1 MTDPVTD
8 TVTDVISGRTPY
20 VIAAE
25 INMIKYQA
33 ERIYL
38 AAAVEIGRRLTEAK
52 ALLKYGE
59 WGKWL
64 EESVDFSQ
72 SRANKLMR
80 IFKEYGAEQHT
91 SSNSD
96 SNPNLSYS
104 QAVLLLG
111 IPKEERAQFIIDMDI
126 EGMTNQELRKA
137 VNERTQTRQ
146 EKDQVLQEK
155 DQALQENEDLQ
166 KTVKDQ
172 SGIITELTTELAN
185 LKVQLE
191 NVKTSKA
198 ELDKTA
204 RQLKDSLES
213 LQQSSSAKGYER
225 MKTNF
230 INTSLKV
237 RANHIAFLCENL
249 DKTIKEVKHELL
261 QIAPNDK
268 ETYIIYK
275 NKVYDLLNVWL
286 KDETWSRQAR
296 PGGDAQ

>member
-1 MTDPVTD
+1 LSNVGG
-8 TVTDVISGRTPY
+8 SGRTTH

-33 ERIYL
+33 ERVNL

-80 IFKEYGAEQHT
+80 IFKEYGAEQLT

-96 SNPNLSYS
+96 LNPNLNYS

-137 VNERTQTRQ
+137 VNERKQ
-146 EKDQVLQEK
+146 
-155 DQALQENEDLQ
+155 
-166 KTVKDQ
+166 
-172 SGIITELTTELAN
+172 
-185 LKVQLE
+185 
-191 NVKTSKA
+191 
-198 ELDKTA
+198 
-204 RQLKDSLES
+204 
-213 LQQSSSAKGYER
+213 
-225 MKTNF
+225 
-230 INTSLKV
+230 
-237 RANHIAFLCENL
+237 
-249 DKTIKEVKHELL
+249 
-261 QIAPNDK
+261 
-268 ETYIIYK
+268 ETYITYK
-275 NKVYDLLNVWL
+275 NKVYDLLNIFWL
-286 KDETWSRQAR
+286 FGFRQRRSWLIFLAINLVTQGALNLWLNN
-296 PGGDAQ
+296 GGSLIPSYLIISLIIGEFFVFLAELIGFSYFIKEHKKGRILIYVIVANLLSLIAGGYIISVLPV

>member
-1 MTDPVTD
+1 MTDTVTD
-8 TVTDVISGRTPY
+8 TVTDVISGRTPH

-25 INMIKYQA
+25 INMIKYQT

-64 EESVDFSQ
+64 KESVSYSQ
-72 SRANKLMR
+72 STADRFMKVFR
-80 IFKEYGAEQHT
+80 EYGSKLLDA
-91 SSNSD
+91 SDSNSD
-96 SNPNLSYS
+96 YAPVRNLTYS
-104 QAVLLLG
+104 QAVILLG
-111 IPKEERAQFIIDMDI
+111 VPEEGREQFIIDMDI

-137 VNERTQTRQ
+137 INERTQVR
-146 EKDQVLQEK
+146 QEK
-155 DQALQENEDLQ
+155 DQALQENADLQ
-166 KTVKDQ
+166 KTVEDQ

-213 LQQSSSAKGYER
+213 LQQSSSAKGYEK

-230 INTSLKV
+230 INTALKV

-249 DKTIKEVKHELL
+249 DKTIKDVKQELL
-261 QIAPNDK
+261 KIAPNDK
-268 ETYIIYK
+268 EAYITYK

-296 PGGDAQ
+296 NAD

>member
-1 MTDPVTD
+1 MTDS
-8 TVTDVISGRTPY
+8 VTDVISGRTTQ

-25 INMIKYQA
+25 INLIKYQA
-33 ERIYL
+33 ERVYL

-80 IFKEYGAEQHT
+80 IFKEYGDGQPT

-96 SNPNLSYS
+96 PDLNLNYS

-126 EGMTNQELRKA
+126 EGMTKQELRQA
-137 VNERTQTRQ
+137 VNERTQT
-146 EKDQVLQEK
+146 LQEK
-155 DQALQENEDLQ
+155 DRALLEKKQALQENEYLQ
-166 KTVKDQ
+166 KAVEDQ
-172 SGIITELTTELAN
+172 SSIITELTRELAN

-198 ELDKTA
+198 ELDQTA
-204 RQLKDSLES
+204 RRLKDSLES

-249 DKTIKEVKHELL
+249 NKTIKEVKHELL

-286 KDETWSRQAR
+286 KDETWSRQAC
-296 PGGDAQ
+296 PGEDGQ